1 MWRLPAQMIFAVKKK
16 ATGAK
21 HFRRACD
28 KKINVLAMAAM
39 LSVADEAL
47 PAEVATG
54 LGQLMAG
61 LLKLLIAL
69 KAQQVPSHRCQLFLA
84 ICCWPKFGSLYGYGC
99 MLHTHRTL
107 HEKHSPL

>member
-1 MWRLPAQMIFAVKKK
+1 MIFATKKK

-28 KKINVLAMAAM
+28 KKINVLAMAA
-39 LSVADEAL
+39 LLNVPDEAL
-47 PAEVATG
+47 PAEVAAG

-69 KAQQVPSHRCQLFLA
+69 TAQQVPCQTWQFLA
-84 ICCWPKFGSLYGYGC
+84 ACCRPIFHYKGLSACCTSTGLC
-99 MLHTHRTL
+99 M
-107 HEKHSPL
+107 